1 MTSAAKTPV
10 ESADQ
15 FKRGLSLF
23 DSVTLVAGSMIG
35 SGIFIVSADITR
47 QVGTPAELLL
57 VWLVA
62 GVMTI
67 AGALAYGELAAMM
80 PEAGGQYVYLRE
92 AYGGMW
98 AFMFG
103 WTLLLVIQTGTIAA
117 VAVAFARFAGVIWPA
132 LGANLFIGSGG
143 AALSGERLGAIGV
156 I

>member
-1 MTSAAKTPV
+1 MATVPKPAPSSEQLKP
-10 ESADQ
+10 
-15 FKRGLSLF
+15 GLSLF

-47 QVGTPAELLL
+47 QVGTPFALLM

-80 PEAGGQYVYLRE
+80 PQAGGQYVYLRE

-117 VAVAFARFAGVIWPA
+117 VAVAFARFAGVMWPVFGSS
-132 LGANLFIGSGG
+132 LWFGAGG
-143 AALSGERLGAIGV
+143 AGLSGERARRDRS
-156 I
+156 